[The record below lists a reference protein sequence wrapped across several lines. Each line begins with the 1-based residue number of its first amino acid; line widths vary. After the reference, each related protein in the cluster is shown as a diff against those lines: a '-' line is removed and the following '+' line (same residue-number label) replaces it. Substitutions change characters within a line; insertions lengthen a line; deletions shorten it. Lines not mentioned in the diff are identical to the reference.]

1 MSVNELVVRTD
12 ANLHTELVVVHGDD
26 LVTTTLAIAAG
37 TANSHEAVIK
47 LARTYRQD
55 LAEFGL
61 VRFEIQ
67 PKPVGQRGGSDTE
80 YAILNEHQATL
91 LITYMRNGEI
101 VRQFKRKLVR
111 KFYDMR
117 TELRAAGADPLA
129 GLPAEQRVLVSL
141 MVEQAAIKNTQV
153 QLASAQAEQQ
163 ACIQRIEA
171 RQSAIENGA
180 QFFTVIGYGTYR
192 GIKFDLTEAAA
203 LGRKASALSKAN
215 KITVDKVRDPRF
227 GVVNSYHETMLDQAL
242 AALHG
247 GM

>member
-1 MSVNELVVRTD
+1 MSANELVVPTH
-12 ANLHTELVVVHGDD
+12 ANFHNELVIVHGDD

-47 LARTYRQD
+47 LARTYQQD

-91 LITYMRNGEI
+91 LITYMRNSEI

-117 TELRAAGADPLA
+117 TELRTTGADPLA
-129 GLPAEQRVLVSL
+129 GLPAEQRLLVSL
-141 MVEQAAIKNTQV
+141 MLEQAAIKNTQV
-153 QLASAQAEQQ
+153 QLANAQAEQQ
-163 ACIQRIEA
+163 AKIQRIEA
-171 RQSAIENGA
+171 KQSSIENGA
-180 QFFTVIGYGTYR
+180 SFFTVIAYGVYR
-192 GIKFDLTEAAA
+192 GIKFDLSEAAA

-215 KITVDKVRDPRF
+215 KISVDKVRDPRF
-227 GVVNSYHETMLDQAL
+227 GIVNSYHESVLDQAL
-242 AALHG
+242 EALHG